1 MVGVS
6 NHWVNLTAPRLWSSG
21 GENETEACA
30 PSLLEGS
37 STVQVFAHSACG
49 RYKLP
54 QAVVP
59 TIVTRGATMESI
71 SVPSF
76 IGSTLKTWTFFLQD
90 YSLLTIKSVRNM
102 FATTRYFADLVE
114 QMDQIGVGSAMIV
127 VVALFCVGGVI
138 VLNAASQFARFG
150 ETVLTGDAVSLAL
163 LRELGPVFTALLVAG
178 RNATA
183 MASELGSMVVTDQVD
198 AIRAFGIDPIRKLMT
213 PRVLATVLTLPLLV
227 AVGDCAGLLGGFLVA
242 HLILHLGA
250 AQFMSHA
257 INVLVFGDLCIGF
270 TKPIVFGFII
280 ATVGCYKG
288 FRVEGGTEGVGR
300 ATITAFVV
308 GSVVVLIVDLF
319 ITRLLLYAFN
329 L

>member
-1 MVGVS
+1 M
-6 NHWVNLTAPRLWSSG
+6 SS
-21 GENETEACA
+21 
-30 PSLLEGS
+30 S
-37 STVQVFAHSACG
+37 
-49 RYKLP
+49 
-54 QAVVP
+54 
-59 TIVTRGATMESI
+59 
-71 SVPSF
+71 SVPSVVEN
-76 IGSTLKTWTFFLQD
+76 TLKTWTFYLQD
-90 YSLLTIKSVRNM
+90 YSLLTFKSVRNM
-102 FATTRYFADLVE
+102 FANKRYFADLVE
-114 QMDQIGVGSAMIV
+114 QMDQIGVGSVLIV
-127 VVALFCVGGVI
+127 AVALFCVGGVV

-150 ETVLTGDAVSLAL
+150 ETVLTGDVVSLAL
-163 LRELGPVFTALLVAG
+163 LRELGPVFTALLIAG

-198 AIRAFGIDPIRKLMT
+198 AIRSFGIDPIGKLMT

-242 HLILHLGA
+242 NVILHLGA

-280 ATVGCYKG
+280 ATVGCYRG

-308 GSVVVLIVDLF
+308 SSVVVLVVDLF